1 MIYRFGGKSRVAED
15 NELPRG
21 SGGMLPRK
29 FFEMTLHR
37 WDAIWCILRHNFEK
51 CYGACTDLVVSG
63 WFSDIATYML

>member
-1 MIYRFGGKSRVAED
+1 MIYRLGGKSRVAED

-37 WDAIWCILRHNFEK
+37 
-51 CYGACTDLVVSG
+51 
-63 WFSDIATYML
+63 